1 MARRLRILQV
11 NASDAR
17 GGAHR
22 VGYELHRSF
31 REAEHGSWLAVGS
44 RRTDDPDVLEIPNA
58 AARPWWT
65 RSLGEAA
72 TQMDARDGGAATRLV
87 AKGLQTIAD
96 PVRWAAWRRGH
107 EDFAFPGTSSLLDL
121 APEPVDVVHCHN
133 LHGGYFD
140 LRALPGISRQRPL
153 VLTLHDAWLLSG
165 HCAHSFDCSRWEI
178 GCGSCP
184 DLDIYPPVNRDAT
197 ARNWRVKR
205 EIFAASSIYLA
216 TPCRWLMERAERSL
230 LAASIVET
238 RVIPYGVDR
247 TVFRPGSKE
256 AARAALDLPQQAKIL
271 LFSATGV
278 RTSRWRDFTGLREAA
293 ALVAEEL
300 PDEEVVLVAVGEEAP
315 DEHAGGALIRSLP
328 YREGADIALYY
339 HAADLYLHP
348 ALADTFP
355 NSVLEALACGT
366 PVVATAVGGIPEQVT
381 EATGSLVPSR
391 DPNRMADAV
400 VALLSDPDRLA
411 RVGQS
416 AAESTRFDLAGHAGA
431 YVDWYHEILED
442 WPAARPATSRHRLPV
457 VGG

>member
-11 NASDAR
+11 NTSDAR
-17 GGAHR
+17 GGAQR

-31 REAEHGSWLAVGS
+31 REAGHGSWLAVAV
-44 RRTDDPDVLEIPNA
+44 RRTEDTDVLEIPNG
-58 AARPWWT
+58 AARSWWT
-65 RSLGEAA
+65 RSLSKTA
-72 TQMDARDGGAATRLV
+72 TQLEAGDGGAANALLAR
-87 AKGLQTIAD
+87 ALQTAAD
-96 PVRWAAWRRGH
+96 PRRWAAWRRGH
-107 EDFAFPGTSSLLDL
+107 EDFGFPGTSSLLDL
-121 APEPVDVVHCHN
+121 APEPVDIVHCHN

-140 LRALPGISRQRPL
+140 LRALPSISRQRPL

-165 HCAHSFDCSRWEI
+165 HCAHSFDCSRWET

-184 DLDIYPPVNRDAT
+184 DLDIYPAVNRDAT
-197 ARNWRVKR
+197 ARNWRIKH

-230 LAASIVET
+230 LADSLVDA

-271 LFSATGV
+271 LFSAAGA

-293 ALVAEEL
+293 ALVAEKL
-300 PDEEVVLVAVGEEAP
+300 PDEELVLVALGEEAP
-315 DEHAGGALIRSLP
+315 DERAGGALIRSLP
-328 YREGADIALYY
+328 YRDGADIGLYY
-339 HAADLYLHP
+339 QAADLYLHP

-381 EATGSLVPSR
+381 DGVGSLVPSR
-391 DPNRMADAV
+391 DPRRMADAAV
-400 VALLSDPDRLA
+400 TLLSDPDRLA
-411 RVGQS
+411 RAGKN
-416 AAESTRFDLAGHAGA
+416 AATSIRFDLPGHASA
-431 YVDWYHEILED
+431 YVDWYHQILED
-442 WPAARPATSRHRLPV
+442 WPAARAGTSRRRVPV

>member
-11 NASDAR
+11 NTSDAR

-31 REAEHGSWLAVGS
+31 RDAGQGSWLAVGS
-44 RRTDDPDVLEIPNA
+44 RRTEDPDVLEIPNA

-65 RSLGEAA
+65 RSVRKTA
-72 TQMDARDGGAATRLV
+72 TQLDAGDGGAATGLL
-87 AKGLQTIAD
+87 AKGLHTIAD
-96 PVRWAAWRRGH
+96 PLQWAAWRRGH
-107 EDFAFPGTSSLLDL
+107 EDFAFPGTASLLQL
-121 APEPVDVVHCHN
+121 APEPVDIVHCHN

-140 LRALPGISRQRPL
+140 LRVLPRLSRQRPL

-165 HCAHSFDCSRWEI
+165 HCAHSFDCSRWEM

-184 DLDIYPPVNRDAT
+184 DLEIYPPVKRDAT
-197 ARNWRVKR
+197 ARNWRVKQ
-205 EIFAASSIYLA
+205 EIFASSSIYLA

-230 LAASIVET
+230 LSAAIVDT

-247 TVFRPGSKE
+247 VVFRPGSKE

-271 LFSATGV
+271 LFSATGA
-278 RTSRWRDFTGLREAA
+278 RTSRWRDFKGLREAA

-300 PDEEVVLVAVGEEAP
+300 ANEEVVLVALGEEAL
-315 DEHAGGALIRSLP
+315 DERAGAALIRSLP

-339 HAADLYLHP
+339 QAADLYVHP

-355 NSVLEALACGT
+355 NAVLEALACGT

-381 EATGSLVPSR
+381 DATGSLVPSR
-391 DPNRMADAV
+391 DHRRMADAV

-411 RVGQS
+411 SAGKN
-416 AAESTRFDLAGHAGA
+416 AAESIRFDLAGHASA

-442 WPAARPATSRHRLPV
+442 WPAPRAGTFRHRMPV